1 LELMEMVVKNK
12 SEGDKNLKKFI
23 NWAEE

>member
-1 LELMEMVVKNK
+1 MEMVVKNK

-23 NWAEE
+23 NWGKE

>member
-1 LELMEMVVKNK
+1 MEMVVKNK